1 MVEIKRL
8 TTSEVIAQGVTVCA
22 AAESAARNLR
32 RADLADAILTCAY
45 LPGADMS
52 RACLEDADLTGA
64 DLRGAGL
71 ANAEL
76 GGANL
81 RGADLRG
88 ANLRSADLRCADLR
102 GAGLRDADLRGADLR
117 CADLSRADLTGAYLA
132 DAVIEWRDHT
142 LIAEIL
148 YRATGRDDTHKRMI
162 AGLILLSRDIFWDQ
176 FLAIDH
182 SDREWALNVLRGYVT
197 DGDDAPRCLTHV
209 DG

>member
-32 RADLADAILTCAY
+32 RADLADAILTGAY
-45 LPGADMS
+45 LPGADLS

-81 RGADLRG
+81 RGAD
-88 ANLRSADLRCADLR
+88 
-102 GAGLRDADLRGADLR
+102 LRDADLRGADLR

>member
-32 RADLADAILTCAY
+32 RADLADAILACAY
-45 LPGADMS
+45 LPGADLS
-52 RACLEDADLTGA
+52 RACLEDAYLTGA

-88 ANLRSADLRCADLR
+88 ADLRSADLRGAD
-102 GAGLRDADLRGADLR
+102 LRDADLRGADLR

-132 DAVIEWRDHT
+132 GAVIEWRDHT

-148 YRATGRDDTHKRMI
+148 YRAAGYDSGKRMI
-162 AGLILLSRDIFWDQ
+162 AGLIFVNQDMCWDQ
-176 FLAIDH
+176 FLASDH
-182 SDREWALNVLRGYVT
+182 PDREWALDVLRGYVT